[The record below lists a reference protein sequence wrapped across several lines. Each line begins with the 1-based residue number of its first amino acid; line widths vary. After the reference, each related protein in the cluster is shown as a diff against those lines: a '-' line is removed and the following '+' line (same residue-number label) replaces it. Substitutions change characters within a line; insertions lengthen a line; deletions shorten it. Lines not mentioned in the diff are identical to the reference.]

1 MNRLKRT
8 VTSSLVVLVACIC
21 FLACDDAIV
30 AGGAA
35 PPPGA
40 GAAAGGGRG
49 LPTPPG
55 GGAQA
60 GAVAEEEEE
69 EAPPPLVYRD
79 EDFVEVDTGNR
90 DPFRGFANI
99 FKVQNVSAPQRRVL
113 LPMTSID
120 EMRLIAIISGVAQPR
135 AMLQDPTTVGHVV
148 KRGDYIGRAEV
159 IQTGGSD
166 SMPVTLNWRVDRI
179 RAGEVV
185 LTRDDPTAPDRP
197 PLTRVIALH
206 DDEGQPAS

>member
-8 VTSSLVVLVACIC
+8 ATSSLVVLVSCIC
-21 FLACDDAIV
+21 FLACDDPIV

-49 LPTPPG
+49 LPTPAG
-55 GGAQA
+55 GGAA
-60 GAVAEEEEE
+60 PAAAEEEAEE
-69 EAPPPLVYRD
+69 PPPPLVYRD
-79 EDFVEVDTGNR
+79 EDFVELDTGNR
-90 DPFRGFANI
+90 DPFRSFANI

-135 AMLQDPTTVGHVV
+135 AMLQDPNTVGHVV

-206 DDEGQPAS
+206 EDDGQPAS